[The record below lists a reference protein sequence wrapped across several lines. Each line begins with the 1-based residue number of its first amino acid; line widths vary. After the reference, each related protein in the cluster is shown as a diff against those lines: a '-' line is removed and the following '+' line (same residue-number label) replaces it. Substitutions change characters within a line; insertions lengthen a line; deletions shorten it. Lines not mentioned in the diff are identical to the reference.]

1 MSNSSEPSSVR
12 RTALAAGATLAGAY
26 AGLRAT
32 TWLYRR
38 TVPSPLSLPPALDLD
53 PHTFEAPD
61 GRVQYYARPG
71 TGPPVVLLHSLNA
84 VASSREMKPI
94 AEHLVATTDR
104 PVYALDWLGFGR
116 SDRGP
121 LDYTPALYRRQLYHF
136 LADVPDPPADLI
148 ALSLGSEYAAQVT
161 LQAAPRVRRLVLI
174 APTGLADH
182 QGPSLPGRWGL
193 ALANT
198 TGTFELLYHRLTR
211 RSSLR
216 DFYARQIFLDPD
228 AIPAALLDYAEQTAH
243 VRGAHRAPLHFIDG
257 TLSIEDVASSVYA
270 RLYRPTLLLTSET
283 PGRTV
288 QSFEGLPAL
297 LDAASRNLSHETVPG
312 GLLPHW
318 EAPEPFFK
326 TLDAFLAPQ

>member
-1 MSNSSEPSSVR
+1 MSESSDSSSVR
-12 RTALAAGATLAGAY
+12 RAALATGATLAGAF
-26 AGLRAT
+26 AGLRAA

-38 TVPSPLSLPPALDLD
+38 SLPSPISLPPALDLE
-53 PHTFEAPD
+53 PRTFEAPE

-71 TGPPVVLLHSLNA
+71 TGPPVVLVHSFNA

-121 LDYTPALYRRQLYHF
+121 LDYTPAVYRRQLYHF
-136 LADVPDPPADLI
+136 LADVTDTPTDLI

-161 LQAAPRVRRLVLI
+161 LQAAPQVRRLVLI
-174 APTGLADH
+174 APTGLTDR

-193 ALANT
+193 ALAHT
-198 TGTFELLYHRLTR
+198 TGAFEPLYYRLTQ
-211 RSSLR
+211 RSSLQ
-216 DFYARQIFLDPD
+216 DFYARQIFLDPE
-228 AIPAALLDYAEQTAH
+228 AIPAGLLDYAEQTAH
-243 VRGAHRAPLHFIDG
+243 VRGAHRAPLRFIDG
-257 TLSIEDVASSVYA
+257 TLSIDDVASTVYA
-270 RLYRPTLLLTSET
+270 RLYRPTLLLTPET
-283 PGRTV
+283 PGPTV

-297 LDAASRNLSHETVPG
+297 LDTASRDLSHESLPG

-318 EAPEPFFK
+318 EAPTLFFK
-326 TLDAFLAPQ
+326 TLDAFLALQ